1 MDSKERI
8 NVIITGMIILLT
20 VMALGFGV
28 LAMWIRELR
37 TEIASME
44 LDYQAGDEA
53 LHARMNDVNEDL
65 LEVQSSIPEMYMDIS
80 EVRSIIKNT
89 NSALTR
95 TNKQIRKEQKQ
106 EEPTTEA
113 SPKSSI
119 KEETMH
125 EVFTAEETTQ
135 IDQAVEEVESAPES
149 SSDSSSDG
157 MTFAGT
163 YELTAY
169 TATGNPTA
177 DGTMPSV
184 GVTVAC
190 NDPALWHRWIYIEGY
205 GTYYCHDTGGMSV
218 NVIDLFV
225 GSYDEAIQ
233 FGRRSAN
240 VYLVN

>member
-1 MDSKERI
+1 MLLISAIGWLRLRNIRREITELKVEMQQGDSGLHERI
-8 NVIITGMIILLT
+8 NMLNADMSDLYVEVEGAYEDIGRLIEANKLQSASLEAINKRLKSVEYVTDKILKQLEEKKEAEEKKSQKT
-20 VMALGFGV
+20 TKAKTN
-28 LAMWIRELR
+28 
-37 TEIASME
+37 TE
-44 LDYQAGDEA
+44 
-53 LHARMNDVNEDL
+53 
-65 LEVQSSIPEMYMDIS
+65 EV
-80 EVRSIIKNT
+80 
-89 NSALTR
+89 
-95 TNKQIRKEQKQ
+95 
-106 EEPTTEA
+106 
-113 SPKSSI
+113 
-119 KEETMH
+119 H
-125 EVFTAEETTQ
+125 EVFAETS
-135 IDQAVEEVESAPES
+135 DDVPE
-149 SSDSSSDG
+149 G

-190 NDPALWHRWIYIEGY
+190 NDPSLWHRWIYIEGY

-218 NVIDLFV
+218 NVIDIFV

>member
-149 SSDSSSDG
+149 SGIEG
-157 MTFAGT
+157 MTYMGVWTISA
-163 YELTAY
+163 YEY
-169 TATGNPTA
+169 TGYPTA
-177 DGTMPSV
+177 SGTMP
-184 GVTVAC
+184 TE
-190 NDPALWHRWIYIEGY
+190 WHTCAFNSAPLGATIYIPGLGY
-205 GTYYCHDTGGMSV
+205 FLNEDVCGTPSRLDIYLGDAASCEAFGLQSYEVYIV
-218 NVIDLFV
+218 N
-225 GSYDEAIQ
+225 
-233 FGRRSAN
+233 
-240 VYLVN
+240 

>member
-65 LEVQSSIPEMYMDIS
+65 LEVQTSIPEMYMDIS

-106 EEPTTEA
+106 EEPATEA

-149 SSDSSSDG
+149 SAPEG
-157 MTFAGT
+157 MTYLGV

-169 TATGNPTA
+169 EATGNCCA
-177 DGTMPSV
+177 DGTWPVEWS
-184 GVTVAC
+184 TVAC
-190 NDPALWHRWIYIEGY
+190 NSIPLGTTIYIEGY
-205 GTYYCHDTGGMSV
+205 GTFTVHDTGGMGGG
-218 NVIDLFV
+218 VIDIYLGDPAACV
-225 GSYDEAIQ
+225 Q

-240 VYLVN
+240 VYIVN

>member
-1 MDSKERI
+1 MDKERT

-44 LDYQAGDEA
+44 LDYQACDEA

-65 LEVQSSIPEMYMDIS
+65 LEVQSLIPEMYMDIS

-106 EEPTTEA
+106 EEPATEA

-135 IDQAVEEVESAPES
+135 ISQAVEEVESAPES
-149 SSDSSSDG
+149 AAPEG
-157 MTFAGT
+157 MTYLGWYT
-163 YELTAY
+163 LTAY
-169 TATGNPTA
+169 EATGNPCA
-177 DGTMPSV
+177 NGNMPSV
-184 GVTVAC
+184 GYTVAC
-190 NDPALWHRWIYIEGY
+190 NSIPLGTTIYIEGY
-205 GTYYCHDTGGMSV
+205 GQYVVEDTGGMGGGT
-218 NVIDLFV
+218 IDIYL
-225 GSYDEAIQ
+225 GDPASCIQ
-233 FGRRSAN
+233 FGVQGAN
-240 VYLVN
+240 VYIVN

>member
-1 MDSKERI
+1 MLLISAVGWLRLRNLRREITELKVEMQQGDSGLHERA
-8 NVIITGMIILLT
+8 NM
-20 VMALGFGV
+20 M
-28 LAMWIRELR
+28 
-37 TEIASME
+37 
-44 LDYQAGDEA
+44 
-53 LHARMNDVNEDL
+53 NEDIGNL
-65 LEVQSSIPEMYMDIS
+65 YAELEGVDSDLGRLITSS
-80 EVRSIIKNT
+80 KL
-89 NSALTR
+89 NSASIKAVDKRLR
-95 TNKQIRKEQKQ
+95 SLENVTNKMIAEKKEAEEKKSQKTTKAKTNT
-106 EEPTTEA
+106 EEV
-113 SPKSSI
+113 
-119 KEETMH
+119 H
-125 EVFTAEETTQ
+125 EVFAETS
-135 IDQAVEEVESAPES
+135 DDVPE
-149 SSDSSSDG
+149 G

-190 NDPALWHRWIYIEGY
+190 NDPSLWHRWIYIEGY

-218 NVIDLFV
+218 NVIDIFV

>member
-20 VMALGFGV
+20 VMVLGFGV

-80 EVRSIIKNT
+80 EIRGIIKNT

-106 EEPTTEA
+106 EEPATEA

-135 IDQAVEEVESAPES
+135 ISQAVEEVESAPES
-149 SSDSSSDG
+149 AAPEG
-157 MTFAGT
+157 MTYLGCWEVSAYEWSDQPCANGNWPTVWYTCAFNYAPRNATLYVDGLGYFVNEDYCGT
-163 YELTAY
+163 DSRLDIFLGDY
-169 TATGNPTA
+169 
-177 DGTMPSV
+177 
-184 GVTVAC
+184 
-190 NDPALWHRWIYIEGY
+190 
-205 GTYYCHDTGGMSV
+205 DTC
-218 NVIDLFV
+218 
-225 GSYDEAIQ
+225 IQ
-233 FGRRSAN
+233 FGTSWHD

>member
-119 KEETMH
+119 KDETMH

-135 IDQAVEEVESAPES
+135 IDQAVEEVESASES
-149 SSDSSSDG
+149 ETPSG
-157 MTFAGT
+157 MTSLGVWEISAYEETGNCTASGT
-163 YELTAY
+163 Y
-169 TATGNPTA
+169 PTA
-177 DGTMPSV
+177 
-184 GVTVAC
+184 
-190 NDPALWHRWIYIEGY
+190 WHTCAINAAPLGATIYISDLGY
-205 GTYYCHDTGGMSV
+205 FVNEDYCGTPSRCDIYLGSV
-218 NVIDLFV
+218 EDCY
-225 GSYDEAIQ
+225 S
-233 FGRRSAN
+233 FGLQYHE
-240 VYLVN
+240 VFIVN